1 MAISSIK
8 NDGFRSGYRWALS
21 LSHGSAMG
29 ASEAKQDNLREVES
43 QVAALQKLL
52 GGSAFDDVSTMSN
65 PGLINLGLK
74 SGVKRTPVISCPN
87 GTALND
93 QLRRVIDIYQSGVEE
108 LRILFTSNK
117 FPR

>member
-1 MAISSIK
+1 MAISRK

-52 GGSAFDDVSTMSN
+52 GGMQHWVTFWCF
-65 PGLINLGLK
+65 
-74 SGVKRTPVISCPN
+74 R
-87 GTALND
+87 
-93 QLRRVIDIYQSGVEE
+93 
-108 LRILFTSNK
+108 
-117 FPR
+117 